1 MSEVFGGTRRCKFFR
16 RRVKGFLEGAEAKGT
31 ALDIDLL
38 RRIIEVQLLRSGFSF
53 ESLCS
58 MEDATV
64 VGYYVILEEVQKFEN
79 KQMEKKR

>member
-1 MSEVFGGTRRCKFFR
+1 
-16 RRVKGFLEGAEAKGT
+16 
-31 ALDIDLL
+31 
-38 RRIIEVQLLRSGFSF
+38 
-53 ESLCS
+53 